1 MLFIQVLSL
10 LIRKLSQRLCEVDKI
25 YTFPVMPPCVC
36 VWFQTKLLVRVVSFV
51 SLR

>member
-25 YTFPVMPPCVC
+25 YTFPVMPPCV
-36 VWFQTKLLVRVVSFV
+36 WFQTKLLVRVVSFV